1 MPIVHAH
8 ILAGRTPEQK
18 QAFARAVTDAATA
31 HLDVPAS
38 AVRVLLHEIPHAQRF
53 TAGEPKGPPPGAP
66 D

>member
-31 HLDVPAS
+31 HLAVPAT
-38 AVRVLLHEIPHAQRF
+38 AVRVLIHEIPPAEWF
-53 TAGEPKGPPPGAP
+53 TAGEPKSPPAGAG
-66 D
+66 